1 MKVLINVVQG
11 GPFGESVSEAQGQQM
26 QAVSEDLDVVVAA
39 TPEEREAHLPDTEV
53 VLGCFNREV
62 FEKAPHLKLVMVEGA
77 GVDALLFDEFVS
89 SDVVLV
95 SSKGTVGTHLAD
107 HAWAL
112 LLGLLRGI
120 GRSVRE
126 ADWSIR
132 QSIRDESWEL
142 GGKTL
147 GIVGMGG
154 GTGTEVAK
162 RGALGFDMD
171 VIAIDPE
178 DVPKPSFVNEV
189 WKPDRFHNLL
199 EQSDVV
205 AVCCP
210 LTVETRGMF
219 NLEAFQH
226 MRRHAILVSV
236 TRGPILDKQS
246 LLQTLE
252 EKLISAVGLD
262 VTPVEPLPPEHP
274 LWSMKNV
281 IIAPHVSGGSPLRI
295 GRWVDM
301 ACENLRRHLDGRPLL
316 SVIDKVKGY

>member
-1 MKVLINVVQG
+1 MKVLINVAQD
-11 GPFGESVSEAQGQQM
+11 GPFGESVSDAQVQQI
-26 QAVSEDLDVVVAA
+26 QAVSEDMDVVVAA

-53 VLGCFNREV
+53 VLGRFNREV

-77 GVDALLFDEFVS
+77 GVDALLFNEFVN

-107 HAWAL
+107 HTWAL

-126 ADWSIR
+126 ADWGIR

-147 GIVGMGG
+147 GIVGLG

-178 DVPKPSFVNEV
+178 DIPKPSFVNEV
-189 WKPDRFHNLL
+189 WKPDRFHDML
-199 EQSDVV
+199 ERSDAV
-205 AVCCP
+205 AVCAP

-226 MRRHAILVSV
+226 MRRHVILVNV
-236 TRGPILDKQS
+236 TRGPIIDEPS
-246 LLQTLE
+246 LLQALE
-252 EKLISAVGLD
+252 EGLIGAVGLD
-262 VTPVEPLPPEHP
+262 VSPVEPLPPEHP

-281 IIAPHVSGGSPLRI
+281 IITPHASGGSPLRI
-295 GRWVDM
+295 GRWVDIV
-301 ACENLRRHLDGRPLL
+301 CENLRRYLDSRPLL
-316 SVIDKVKGY
+316 GVIDKVKGY